1 MKGLARAIRSIL
13 LPGLLVVLA
22 WLAGFVWFVET
33 LESAPPASTSRAMAS
48 SCSRVAR
55 TASRMESACWK
66 PGMADGS

>member
-33 LESAPPASTSRAMAS
+33 LESAPPASTSRADGII
-48 SCSRVAR
+48 VL
-55 TASRMESACWK
+55 T
-66 PGMADGS
+66 GGADRI